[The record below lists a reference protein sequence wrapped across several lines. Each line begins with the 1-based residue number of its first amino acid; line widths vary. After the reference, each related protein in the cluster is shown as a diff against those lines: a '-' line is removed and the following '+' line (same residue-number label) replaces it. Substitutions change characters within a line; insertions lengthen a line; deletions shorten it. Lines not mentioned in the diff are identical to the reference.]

1 MADSGNGYCWRMTN
15 QNKSNGTAPG
25 ASQEN
30 KEHKPDATK
39 LPKME
44 MYAVL
49 GLELSKQILEQLEQV
64 EESIEILARQ
74 KARELNPD
82 KPEDEKPQ

>member
-1 MADSGNGYCWRMTN
+1 MKNE
-15 QNKSNGTAPG
+15 NKPNGTA
-25 ASQEN
+25 SDTSHEN
-30 KEHKPDATK
+30 KEQKADATK

-49 GLELSKQILEQLEQV
+49 GLELSKQILEKLEHV

-74 KARELNPD
+74 KKREL
-82 KPEDEKPQ
+82 DEKQSDAEAN